1 MADSGWKIETLCA
14 SLNHSLGSAMDFT
27 YIVAAFLSVVVGAVA
42 GSLFI
47 LLKGLSFWRLLAVSV
62 PAAIVIDFAL
72 LIDWSRMEQM
82 TTVLLLT
89 DFAFFT
95 LYSLVGCSLGA
106 LPLLAGRQLYRR
118 LRKPSI
124 S

>member
-1 MADSGWKIETLCA
+1 
-14 SLNHSLGSAMDFT
+14 MDFT